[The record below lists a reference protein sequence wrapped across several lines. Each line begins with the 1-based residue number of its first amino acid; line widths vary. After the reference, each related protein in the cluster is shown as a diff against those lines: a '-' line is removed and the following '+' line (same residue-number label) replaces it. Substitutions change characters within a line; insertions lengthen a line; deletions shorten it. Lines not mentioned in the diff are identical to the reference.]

1 MFSEDNVAEVISNE
15 RFAKMSRNYEQEQ
28 GEISVK
34 IKKLKTELKKVGGK
48 QMTAESFLDTVRR
61 HTNAQELTKRMV
73 TELIDHIVVFH
84 AEKSDGITNQKIIIY
99 YNCIGEFQVPDWD
112 KIPDYDIIMETRKGV
127 AISYAPLEKAG

>member
-99 YNCIGEFQVPDWD
+99 YNCIAHCSICRVTRV
-112 KIPDYDIIMETRKGV
+112 KITCNINDSHTSI
-127 AISYAPLEKAG
+127 